1 MMRVAAFLLLA
12 APAWAAP
19 DLPSGLAAEPFD
31 RAVEVQPGGERWLVL
46 RYIAPEIA
54 GLGFEAVAGD
64 LDFLCESEGL
74 PGAEADS
81 PIAQVVVVL
90 MDRPVVR
97 GTPDPEATQFI
108 GSYYVDTGVCEW
120 E

>member
-1 MMRVAAFLLLA
+1 MMRAAAFLLLA

-19 DLPSGLAAEPFD
+19 ELPSGLAVEPFD

-46 RYIAPEIA
+46 RYLAPGIAD
-54 GLGFEAVAGD
+54 LGFEAVAGD
-64 LDFLCESEGL
+64 LDALCQTEGL
-74 PGAEADS
+74 PAAAADS

-90 MDRPVVR
+90 MDRPVER
-97 GTPDPEATQFI
+97 GVPDPEATQFI
-108 GSYYVDTGVCEW
+108 GAYLIDTGACEW